1 MFILQKYNI
10 FRNLNEIFRPEILQD
25 AVPLKNTCKNYFTP
39 FFILPPAQLD
49 SSLPSD
55 SGLLQSLDDVT
66 TDPLDP
72 DARLQTT
79 LLVSTLYPPSLR
91 AQDEFLRVATIR
103 SPYSF
108 DVDDGAMST
117 RLEFPPKQTNKKI
130 NILCGCGG
138 ANPIYFY

>member
-1 MFILQKYNI
+1 MLSKMLFL
-10 FRNLNEIFRPEILQD
+10 FF
-25 AVPLKNTCKNYFTP
+25 NTYENSFSS
-39 FFILPPAQLD
+39 FFLLPPAQLD

-55 SGLLQSLDDVT
+55 SDLLQSLDDVT

-117 RLEFPPKQTNKKI
+117 RLEFPKNKQTNKYLI
-130 NILCGCGG
+130 RMQLGWTLS
-138 ANPIYFY
+138 YFLY